1 MYSRVIG
8 ILSGSKLTVTTV
20 VIDTSECVP
29 YVVRFRCI
37 MNFFKL
43 LRDTVNRIVLCS
55 SIG

>member
-43 LRDTVNRIVLCS
+43 LRGTVNKIV
-55 SIG
+55 